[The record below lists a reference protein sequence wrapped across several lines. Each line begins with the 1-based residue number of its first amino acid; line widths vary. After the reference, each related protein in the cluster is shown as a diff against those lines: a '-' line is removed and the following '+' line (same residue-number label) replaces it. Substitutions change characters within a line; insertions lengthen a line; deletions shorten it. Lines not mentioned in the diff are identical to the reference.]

1 MDPVGNEQI
10 DVPEEA
16 RCLGCGYWLR
26 GLTTPMC
33 PECGRAFD
41 PGDLSTF
48 DHDPHARR
56 RRRRAARIAVWGTVI
71 VLVAVFA
78 PRGIMKSGM
87 IFTCAH
93 CGQKITVTRWEARPP
108 SWFPGQYLGLSWT
121 TRKEPSPSKTTALCT
136 RHTYVVSLRVE
147 MRSGWCTGSGSP
159 DAGECVHVN
168 GWKATPETASDIL
181 HRMMSPANSGIW
193 MSSE

>member
-16 RCLGCGYWLR
+16 RCLGCGYRLR
-26 GLTTPMC
+26 GLAAPMC

-41 PGDLSTF
+41 PGDLTTF
-48 DHDPHARR
+48 DHDPRVRR
-56 RRRRAARIAVWGTVI
+56 RRRWATRIAVWGTVI

-78 PRGIMKSGM
+78 PRGIMKSSM
-87 IFTCAH
+87 VFTCAN
-93 CGQKITVTRWEARPP
+93 CGQKITSTRWEARPP

-121 TRKEPSPSKTTALCT
+121 TRTEPSPAKT
-136 RHTYVVSLRVE
+136 VVPRQEHVYAVNVSAQ
-147 MRSGWCTGSGSP
+147 MRWGWCSGSISP
-159 DAGECVHVN
+159 REGSCPTVN

-181 HRMMSPANSGIW
+181 RRMMSPTNRAMELSA
-193 MSSE
+193 E